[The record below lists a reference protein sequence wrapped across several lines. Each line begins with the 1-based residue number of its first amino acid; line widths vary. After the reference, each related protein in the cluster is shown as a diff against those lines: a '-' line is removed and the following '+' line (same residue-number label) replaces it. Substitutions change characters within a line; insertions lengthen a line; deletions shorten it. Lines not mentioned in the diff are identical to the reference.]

1 MRSDMKQFQSIHTV
15 HAQISSHILHSIHFK
30 IQSWCF
36 LIIQRN
42 GKEIEGNKSFRLLKW
57 RLAENRAYPGLSRT
71 ETGIGRYLHSKNRNL
86 LPFSARRS
94 CCYQLS
100 CIQMEHMKIDP
111 PLVGQRSMATLDTWD
126 LKSEAPPSLATNRYV
141 PSSFRILKHQR
152 LPWSRSYRL
161 QRVHDRG
168 TARVQTFTML
178 GKVRIIH
185 SMHCLCFQS
194 KTLAAEALVYGRQSA
209 WSICKKL

>member
-1 MRSDMKQFQSIHTV
+1 MAKKSKATRASD
-15 HAQISSHILHSIHFK
+15 SSNGGLQKTEHIL
-30 IQSWCF
+30 
-36 LIIQRN
+36 
-42 GKEIEGNKSFRLLKW
+42 GFREPKLELDV
-57 RLAENRAYPGLSRT
+57 
-71 ETGIGRYLHSKNRNL
+71 ILHSKNRNL
-86 LPFSARRS
+86 LPFSTRRS

-185 SMHCLCFQS
+185 SMQCLCFQS